1 MEVSISNLNNDD
13 TLFFYWFQRNRT
25 FHIPLKGGIGR
36 YVLPAIIPG
45 HYEIIKHS
53 NLELELKYKDEILL
67 TSKERITY
75 FEIKKNDPDT
85 DIYSISLLP
94 KNIYQPFKHD
104 YKGRLHKYALLY
116 YHIFW
121 YNLHYM
127 TYHYNEEIDTYIKQ
141 IQGMLQRMSKS
152 DGLECPRCRRHL
164 IIYMKNNPIQECN
177 SKEKCI
183 SWFVNLHNDVNK
195 RNNKKIY
202 TEEETKELYKERNDN
217 LTIAYDIDI
226 LKLLEENKLS
236 TFVDLMNG
244 DVRDKLYREFRIFKY
259 EQFDLSRT

>member
-1 MEVSISNLNNDD
+1 MEVSIPNLNNDD

-25 FHIPLKGGIGR
+25 FHIPLKIENGR

-75 FEIKKNDPDT
+75 FEIKKHDPDT
-85 DIYSISLLP
+85 DTYSISLLP
-94 KNIYQPFKHD
+94 KDMYQPFKRD
-104 YKGRLHKYALLY
+104 YKVRLREYVLLY

-127 TYHYNEEIDTYIKQ
+127 TYHSNEEINTYIKKL
-141 IQGMLQRMSKS
+141 QGLLQRMSKK
-152 DGLECPRCRRHL
+152 DGLECPRCRKHL
-164 IIYMKNNPIQECN
+164 IIYMKDNPIQKCT
-177 SKEKCI
+177 SKNECI

-195 RNNKKIY
+195 RNNKKVL
-202 TEEETKELYKERNDN
+202 TEEETTELYKERNDN
-217 LTIAYDIDI
+217 LTISYGIDI
-226 LKLLEENKLS
+226 LKRLQENNLS

-244 DVRDKLYREFRIFKY
+244 DVRDKLHRELRIFKY